1 MLADEGLAEVWCES
15 HDDLTLIWKPSGAA
29 ARVEFVQVKSNELD
43 QLWTIPAICQRESVA
58 KVPKT
63 GNAANGAGTSIVEKS
78 FANDRCSEPAC
89 FRLVTTR
96 PVKSELEFLTLAR
109 EDERRPRARA
119 AIQAVCE
126 DFESRLNQPRSP
138 RGNAIDYWLLN
149 TVWQVAHS
157 EESLRDANL
166 VRLSVLANAC
176 GMPIAIDQ
184 VAEIYS
190 RLLVKVQ
197 DAARRKWTD
206 GPALKRLPRD
216 VLSTWLMKQLTGC
229 VEAVQRTP
237 MARLEEK
244 LRAAGVAV
252 DMRRQAVDYRM
263 QYRMAQL
270 SASYMPKQVWRQL
283 EHQIETALFQSKN
296 DLDSGITSDDGLAFH
311 GKCLALMNQLHA
323 GLAGATPP
331 PATLVFGCMYEF
343 TSRCV
348 HRFRRA
354 AA

>member
-43 QLWTIPAICQRESVA
+43 QLWTLPAICQRERVA

-149 TVWQVAHS
+149 TVWQV
-157 EESLRDANL
+157 
-166 VRLSVLANAC
+166 
-176 GMPIAIDQ
+176 
-184 VAEIYS
+184 
-190 RLLVKVQ
+190 LLVGGDGVPHAVALHEYAQ
-197 DAARRKWTD
+197 VRD
-206 GPALKRLPRD
+206 GPQEPRPA
-216 VLSTWLMKQLTGC
+216 SSGTHR
-229 VEAVQRTP
+229 EASIGP
-237 MARLEEK
+237 C
-244 LRAAGVAV
+244 
-252 DMRRQAVDYRM
+252 
-263 QYRMAQL
+263 
-270 SASYMPKQVWRQL
+270 S
-283 EHQIETALFQSKN
+283 
-296 DLDSGITSDDGLAFH
+296 
-311 GKCLALMNQLHA
+311 
-323 GLAGATPP
+323 
-331 PATLVFGCMYEF
+331 
-343 TSRCV
+343 
-348 HRFRRA
+348 
-354 AA
+354 